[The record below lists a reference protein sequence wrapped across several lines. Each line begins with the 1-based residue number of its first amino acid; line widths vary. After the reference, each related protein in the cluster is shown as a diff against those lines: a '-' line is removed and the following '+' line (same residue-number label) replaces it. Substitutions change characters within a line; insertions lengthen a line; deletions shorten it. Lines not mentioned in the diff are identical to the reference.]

1 MGRSRTS
8 GIISDEDGNK
18 VVNKVYHGRRIF
30 RRLGAVTQEE
40 AEQWLARQTE
50 ERRKAREF
58 GTRPERNFA
67 DAAEKYLIE
76 RAHKASID
84 TDALHISALLPFI
97 GKRTL
102 RQIHDATLEPFKTQ
116 RRRDGVSETTIKRAL
131 EVVRCI
137 LNLAA
142 RSWRDE
148 HGLTWLETAP
158 LITMPD
164 TRKTARKPYPL
175 SWDEQRRLFALL
187 PGSIAQMALFAVNTG
202 CREQEVCQ
210 LRWEWELPVPEL
222 QTSVFVIPAE
232 FGGRSERSGVKNRED
247 RVVVLNDVAKR
258 LIDAQ
263 RGLHR
268 EFVFVG
274 SKGKPRKPIRFMN
287 NTAWQTARKKAGLA
301 QVRVHDLKHTFGRR
315 LRTAGVPLE
324 TRKVLLGH
332 KTGDITSHY
341 SAPELSELI
350 RAANAVLKAQES
362 TLLRVVTKQDQG
374 VYREKSRKSRADV
387 RQSEN
392 GPGAAAPN
400 PLNVLANSG
409 APGRI

>member
-1 MGRSRTS
+1 MGRSKTS
-8 GIISDEDGNK
+8 GIIADEQGNK
-18 VVNKVYHGRRIF
+18 IVNKVYQGRRIF
-30 RRLGAVTQEE
+30 RRLGAVSQEE

-50 ERRKAREF
+50 ERRKAREY

-76 RAHKASID
+76 RAQKASID
-84 TDALHISALLPFI
+84 VDALHITALLPFI
-97 GKRTL
+97 GMRPL
-102 RQIHDATLEPFKTQ
+102 REIHDGTLEPFKAQ

-148 HGLTWLETAP
+148 HGTTWLETAP

-164 TRKTARKPYPL
+164 TRWTARKPYPL

-187 PGSIAQMALFAVNTG
+187 PATIAHMALFAVNTG

-210 LRWEWELPVPEL
+210 LRWAWEVPVPEL
-222 QTSVFVIPAE
+222 ETSVFVIPAQ

-258 LIDAQ
+258 VVEAQ

-268 EFVFVG
+268 EFVFVA
-274 SKGKPRKPIRFMN
+274 SKGKPREPIRYMN
-287 NTAWQTARKKAGLA
+287 NTAWQKARKAAGLA
-301 QVRVHDLKHTFGRR
+301 VRVHDLKHTFGRR
-315 LRTAGVPLE
+315 LRTAGVSLE

-341 SAPELSELI
+341 SAPELAELI
-350 RAANAVLKAQES
+350 RAANAILKTQES
-362 TLLRVVTKQDQG
+362 TLLRVVAQQPKKVANG
-374 VYREKSRKSRADV
+374 VKNRAKVAQKSRSADKKKA
-387 RQSEN
+387 RI
-392 GPGAAAPN
+392 AAS
-400 PLNVLANSG
+400 L
-409 APGRI
+409 

>member
-8 GIISDEDGNK
+8 GIVTDENGNK
-18 VVNKVYHGRRIF
+18 VVNKVYQGRRIF
-30 RRLGAVTQEE
+30 RRLGAVSQQE

-84 TDALHISALLPFI
+84 CDALHIAALLPFI
-97 GKRTL
+97 GKRPL
-102 RQIHDATLEPFKTQ
+102 RQIHDATLEPFKAQ
-116 RRRDGVSETTIKRAL
+116 RRREAVSETTIKRAL

-164 TRKTARKPYPL
+164 TRRTARKPYPL

-187 PGSIAQMALFAVNTG
+187 PSSIAQMALFAVNTG

-210 LRWEWELPVPEL
+210 LRWTWEVPVPEL
-222 QTSVFVIPAE
+222 ETSVFVIPAD
-232 FGGRSERSGVKNRED
+232 FGGRRQRSGVKNGED
-247 RVVVLNDVAKR
+247 RVVVLNDVAR
-258 LIDAQ
+258 RVIEAQ
-263 RGLHR
+263 RGLHG
-268 EFVFVG
+268 EFVFVA
-274 SKGKPRKPIRFMN
+274 SKGKPRQPIHYMN
-287 NTAWQTARKKAGLA
+287 NTTWQSARKKAGLT

-350 RAANAVLKAQES
+350 RAANAVLKTQES
-362 TLLRVVTKQDQG
+362 TLLRVVRKQAEVAAGARVAQ
-374 VYREKSRKSRADV
+374 KSRRAK
-387 RQSEN
+387 N
-392 GPGAAAPN
+392 GPGA
-400 PLNVLANSG
+400 LLLT
-409 APGRI
+409 R

>member
-18 VVNKVYHGRRIF
+18 IVNKVYQGRRIF
-30 RRLGAVTQEE
+30 RRLGAVSQKE

-50 ERRKAREF
+50 ERRKAHEF

-84 TDALHISALLPFI
+84 CDALHITAVLPFI
-97 GKRTL
+97 GKRPL
-102 RQIHDATLEPFKTQ
+102 RQIHDATLEPFKAQ

-164 TRKTARKPYPL
+164 TGRTARKPYPL
-175 SWDEQRRLFALL
+175 SWDEQRRLLALL
-187 PGSIAQMALFAVNTG
+187 PGSVAQMALFAVNTG

-210 LRWEWELPVPEL
+210 LRWRWEVPVAEL
-222 QTSVFVIPAE
+222 DASVFVIPAD
-232 FGGRSERSGVKNRED
+232 FGGRTERSGVKNRED

-258 LIDAQ
+258 VIDAQ
-263 RGLHR
+263 RGLHD
-268 EFVFVG
+268 EFVFVA
-274 SKGKPRKPIRFMN
+274 SKGKPRKPIRYMN
-287 NTAWQTARKKAGLA
+287 NTAWQNARKKANLL

-315 LRTAGVPLE
+315 LRNAGVPLE

-341 SAPELSELI
+341 SAPELAELI
-350 RAANAVLKAQES
+350 RAANAVVKTQES
-362 TLLRVVTKQDQG
+362 TLLRVVTKQLQVVNG
-374 VYREKSRKSRADV
+374 EKSRKSRAE
-387 RQSEN
+387 RKTGQELRS
-392 GPGAAAPN
+392 
-400 PLNVLANSG
+400 
-409 APGRI
+409 

>member
-8 GIISDEDGNK
+8 GIVSDENGNK
-18 VVNKVYHGRRIF
+18 VVNKVYQGRRIF
-30 RRLGAVTQEE
+30 RRLGAVSQQE

-76 RAHKASID
+76 HAHKASID
-84 TDALHISALLPFI
+84 CDALHISALLPFI
-97 GKRTL
+97 GKRPL
-102 RQIHDATLEPFKTQ
+102 RQIHDGTLEPFKAQ

-164 TRKTARKPYPL
+164 TRRTARQPYPL

-187 PGSIAQMALFAVNTG
+187 PSSIAQMALFAVNTG

-210 LRWEWELPVPEL
+210 LRWKWEVPVPEL
-222 QTSVFVIPAE
+222 QTSLFVIPAE
-232 FGGRSERSGVKNRED
+232 FGGRRPRSGVKNRED
-247 RVVVLNDVAKR
+247 RVVVLNEVAKR
-258 LIDAQ
+258 VIEAQ
-263 RGLHR
+263 RGAHE
-268 EFVFVG
+268 EFVFVR
-274 SKGKPRKPIRFMN
+274 SKGKPRQPIRSMN
-287 NTAWQTARKKAGLA
+287 NTAWQAARRKAQLP

-341 SAPELSELI
+341 SAPELAELI

-362 TLLRVVTKQDQG
+362 TLLRVVTRQDQV
-374 VYREKSRKSRADV
+374 VYGKSRAKV
-387 RQSEN
+387 AQSEKRARRN
-392 GPGAAAPN
+392 SPS
-400 PLNVLANSG
+400 PL
-409 APGRI
+409 I

>member
-18 VVNKVYHGRRIF
+18 IVNKVYQGRRIF
-30 RRLGAVTQEE
+30 RRLGVVSQQE

-84 TDALHISALLPFI
+84 CDALHITALLPFI
-97 GKRTL
+97 GKRPL
-102 RQIHDATLEPFKTQ
+102 RQIHDATLEPFKA
-116 RRRDGVSETTIKRAL
+116 RRRQDGVSETAIKRAL

-164 TRKTARKPYPL
+164 TGRTARKPYPL

-187 PGSIAQMALFAVNTG
+187 PGSVAQMALFAVNTG

-210 LRWEWELPVPEL
+210 LRWKWEVPVAGL
-222 QTSVFVIPAE
+222 QTSVFVIPAD

-258 LIDAQ
+258 VIDAQ
-263 RGLHR
+263 RGLHD
-268 EFVFVG
+268 EFVFVA
-274 SKGKPRKPIRFMN
+274 SKGKPRKPIRYMN
-287 NTAWQTARKKAGLA
+287 NTAWQNARKKADLL

-341 SAPELSELI
+341 SAPELAELLI
-350 RAANAVLKAQES
+350 GANAVLKTQES
-362 TLLRVVTKQDQG
+362 TLLRVVAKQSQVVDGQ
-374 VYREKSRKSRADV
+374 KSRGAK
-387 RQSEN
+387 N
-392 GPGAAAPN
+392 GPGA
-400 PLNVLANSG
+400 
-409 APGRI
+409 

>member
-84 TDALHISALLPFI
+84 TDALLITALLPFI

-102 RQIHDATLEPFKTQ
+102 RQIHDATLEPFKAQ

-175 SWDEQRRLFALL
+175 SWDEQRRLFVLL
-187 PGSIAQMALFAVNTG
+187 PGSVAQMALFAVNTG

-210 LRWEWELPVPEL
+210 LRWEWEVPVPEL

-232 FGGRSERSGVKNRED
+232 FVGRSERSGVKNRED

-258 LIDAQ
+258 VIEAQ
-263 RGLHR
+263 RGLHQ
-268 EFVFVG
+268 EFVFVA
-274 SKGKPRKPIRFMN
+274 SKGKPRKPIRYMN
-287 NTAWQTARKKAGLA
+287 NTAWQNARKKAALL

-324 TRKVLLGH
+324 RARCCSGTRPV
-332 KTGDITSHY
+332 TSPAITARRNWRS
-341 SAPELSELI
+341 
-350 RAANAVLKAQES
+350 
-362 TLLRVVTKQDQG
+362 
-374 VYREKSRKSRADV
+374 
-387 RQSEN
+387 
-392 GPGAAAPN
+392 
-400 PLNVLANSG
+400 
-409 APGRI
+409 

>member
-18 VVNKVYHGRRIF
+18 IVNKVYQGRRIF
-30 RRLGAVTQEE
+30 RRLGAVSQKE

-50 ERRKAREF
+50 ERRKACEF

-84 TDALHISALLPFI
+84 CDALHITALLPFI
-97 GKRTL
+97 GKRPL
-102 RQIHDATLEPFKTQ
+102 RQIHDATLEPFKAQ

-164 TRKTARKPYPL
+164 TGRTARKPYPL

-187 PGSIAQMALFAVNTG
+187 PGSVAQMALFAVNTG

-210 LRWEWELPVPEL
+210 LRWKWEVPVAEL
-222 QTSVFVIPAE
+222 ETSVFVIPAA
-232 FGGRSERSGVKNRED
+232 FGGRTERSGVKNRED

-258 LIDAQ
+258 VIDAQ
-263 RGLHR
+263 RGLHD
-268 EFVFVG
+268 EFVFVA
-274 SKGKPRKPIRFMN
+274 SKGKPRKPIRYMN
-287 NTAWQTARKKAGLA
+287 NTAWQNARKKAELP

-332 KTGDITSHY
+332 KSGDITSHY
-341 SAPELSELI
+341 SAPELAELI
-350 RAANAVLKAQES
+350 RAANAVLKTQES
-362 TLLRVVTKQDQG
+362 TLLRVVTKQLQ
-374 VYREKSRKSRADV
+374 VVKREKSRKSRAEGKTG
-387 RQSEN
+387 QELCS
-392 GPGAAAPN
+392 
-400 PLNVLANSG
+400 
-409 APGRI
+409 

>member
-8 GIISDEDGNK
+8 GIISDENGNK
-18 VVNKVYHGRRIF
+18 IVNKVYQGRRIF
-30 RRLGAVTQEE
+30 RRLGIVSQQE

-84 TDALHISALLPFI
+84 CDALHITALLPFI
-97 GKRTL
+97 GKRPL
-102 RQIHDATLEPFKTQ
+102 RQIHDATLEPFKAQ
-116 RRRDGVSETTIKRAL
+116 RRQDGVSETTIKRAL

-164 TRKTARKPYPL
+164 TRATARKPYPL

-187 PGSIAQMALFAVNTG
+187 PGSVAQMALFAVNTG

-210 LRWEWELPVPEL
+210 LRWTWEVPVAEL

-258 LIDAQ
+258 VIDAQ
-263 RGLHR
+263 RGLHQ
-268 EFVFVG
+268 EFVFVA
-274 SKGKPRKPIRFMN
+274 SKGKPRKPIRYMN
-287 NTAWQTARKKAGLA
+287 NTAWQNARKKAALVAGA
-301 QVRVHDLKHTFGRR
+301 RAR
-315 LRTAGVPLE
+315 LEAHLRSTSAYGWGTAGNAQGAAWAQDRGHHQSLQCPGTGGAD
-324 TRKVLLGH
+324 TRGECGAEGAGIDVVAG
-332 KTGDITSHY
+332 G
-341 SAPELSELI
+341 SEAI
-350 RAANAVLKAQES
+350 PGGQWGEVAQ
-362 TLLRVVTKQDQG
+362 
-374 VYREKSRKSRADV
+374 KSRRAK
-387 RQSEN
+387 N
-392 GPGAAAPN
+392 GPGA
-400 PLNVLANSG
+400 
-409 APGRI
+409 

>member
-18 VVNKVYHGRRIF
+18 IVNKVYQGRRIF
-30 RRLGAVTQEE
+30 RRLGAVSQKE

-50 ERRKAREF
+50 ERRKACEF

-84 TDALHISALLPFI
+84 CDALHITALLPFI
-97 GKRTL
+97 GKRPL
-102 RQIHDATLEPFKTQ
+102 RQIHDATLESFKAQ

-164 TRKTARKPYPL
+164 TGRTARKPYPL

-187 PGSIAQMALFAVNTG
+187 PARWHRWRSSPSTPVAASKRCVSCAGG
-202 CREQEVCQ
+202 EKCRS
-210 LRWEWELPVPEL
+210 RNW
-222 QTSVFVIPAE
+222 
-232 FGGRSERSGVKNRED
+232 
-247 RVVVLNDVAKR
+247 KR
-258 LIDAQ
+258 
-263 RGLHR
+263 RC
-268 EFVFVG
+268 
-274 SKGKPRKPIRFMN
+274 S
-287 NTAWQTARKKAGLA
+287 
-301 QVRVHDLKHTFGRR
+301 
-315 LRTAGVPLE
+315 
-324 TRKVLLGH
+324 
-332 KTGDITSHY
+332 
-341 SAPELSELI
+341 
-350 RAANAVLKAQES
+350 
-362 TLLRVVTKQDQG
+362 
-374 VYREKSRKSRADV
+374 
-387 RQSEN
+387 
-392 GPGAAAPN
+392 
-400 PLNVLANSG
+400 
-409 APGRI
+409 

>member
-8 GIISDEDGNK
+8 GIISDECGNK
-18 VVNKVYHGRRIF
+18 IVNKVYQGRRIF
-30 RRLGAVTQEE
+30 RRLGVVSQRE

-76 RAHKASID
+76 RAHKANID
-84 TDALHISALLPFI
+84 CDALHITALLPLI
-97 GKRTL
+97 GKRPL
-102 RQIHDATLEPFKTQ
+102 RQIHDATLEPFKAQ
-116 RRRDGVSETTIKRAL
+116 RRRDGLGETTIKRAL
-131 EVVRCI
+131 EVVRCM

-164 TRKTARKPYPL
+164 TRRSARKPYPL

-187 PGSIAQMALFAVNTG
+187 PGSVAQMALFAVNTG

-210 LRWEWELPVPEL
+210 LRWKWEVPVPEL
-222 QTSVFVIPAE
+222 ETSVFVIPAE
-232 FGGRSERSGVKNRED
+232 FGGRSERSGVKNGED
-247 RVVVLNDVAKR
+247 RVVVLNEVAKR
-258 LIDAQ
+258 VIEAQ
-263 RGLHR
+263 RGLHE
-268 EFVFVG
+268 EFVFVA
-274 SKGKPRKPIRFMN
+274 SKRKPRKPLRSMN
-287 NTAWQTARKKAGLA
+287 NTAWQNARKKAGLS

-324 TRKVLLGH
+324 TRKALLGH

-341 SAPELSELI
+341 SAPELAELL

-362 TLLRVVTKQDQG
+362 ALLPVVTKQFQVLSG
-374 VYREKSRKSRADV
+374 EKSRKSRAE
-387 RQSEN
+387 RKTGQELCS
-392 GPGAAAPN
+392 
-400 PLNVLANSG
+400 
-409 APGRI
+409 